1 MDREI
6 LIYDSKLIRYDNLLI
21 CGIDEAGRGSV
32 IGPLVIAGISIKK
45 SNIKKLEDI
54 GVRDSKALT
63 KNKRSFLFDKILD
76 VSEFVC
82 IYKLDCKTIDENVY
96 QKKLNK
102 LEGII
107 MSSIIKY
114 ISADI
119 AYVDSCD
126 INIDRYT
133 NYLKSNL
140 KNNINIIAMHK
151 ADRLNPIVSAA
162 SIIAKVTRDREIQIL
177 EEIFQNI
184 GSGYP
189 SDKKTMCF
197 IKNWVKEYKEFPNF
211 VRKSWR
217 PIKEITY
224 RQSKVYEFI

>member
-1 MDREI
+1 
-6 LIYDSKLIRYDNLLI
+6 LLV

-140 KNNINIIAMHK
+140 NLKNNINIIAMHK
-151 ADRLNPIVSAA
+151 ADRINPVVSAA

-189 SDKKTMCF
+189 SDKKTMYF
-197 IKNWVKEYKEFPNF
+197 IKNWIKEYKEFPNF

>member
-1 MDREI
+1 M
-6 LIYDSKLIRYDNLLI
+6 LI

-63 KNKRSFLFDKILD
+63 KNKRRFLFDKILD

-102 LEGII
+102 LEGRI
-107 MSSIIKY
+107 MSSIIKHL
-114 ISADI
+114 SVDI

-140 KNNINIIAMHK
+140 NLKNNISVIAMHK
-151 ADRLNPIVSAA
+151 ADRINPVVSAA

-189 SDKKTMCF
+189 SDKKTMYF
-197 IKNWVKEYKEFPNF
+197 IKNWMKEYKEFPNF

-217 PIKEITY
+217 PIREITY
-224 RQSKVYEFI
+224 SQSKIYEFI

>member
-1 MDREI
+1 M
-6 LIYDSKLIRYDNLLI
+6 LI

-63 KNKRSFLFDKILD
+63 KNKRSFLFEKILD

-96 QKKLNK
+96 QKKLNR

-107 MSSIIKY
+107 MSSIIKH

-126 INIDRYT
+126 ININRYT

-140 KNNINIIAMHK
+140 NVKNNINIIAMHK
-151 ADRLNPIVSAA
+151 ADRINPVVSAA

-189 SDKKTMCF
+189 SDKKTMYF
-197 IKNWVKEYKEFPNF
+197 IKNWIKEYKEFPNF

-217 PIKEITY
+217 PIREITY

>member
-1 MDREI
+1 M
-6 LIYDSKLIRYDNLLI
+6 YDSKLIRYDNLLI

-76 VSEFVC
+76 ISEFVC

-140 KNNINIIAMHK
+140 NLKSNINIIAMHK

-162 SIIAKVTRDREIQIL
+162 SIIAKVTRDREIEIL

>member
-1 MDREI
+1 M
-6 LIYDSKLIRYDNLLI
+6 YDSKLIRYDNLLI

-140 KNNINIIAMHK
+140 NLKNNINIIAMHK

-162 SIIAKVTRDREIQIL
+162 SIIAKVTRDREIEIL

-189 SDKKTMCF
+189 SDKKTMYF
-197 IKNWVKEYKEFPNF
+197 IKNWMKEYKEFPNF

-217 PIKEITY
+217 PMREITCT
-224 RQSKVYEFI
+224 QSKIYEFI

>member
-1 MDREI
+1 M
-6 LIYDSKLIRYDNLLI
+6 LI

-32 IGPLVIAGISIKK
+32 IGPLVIAGISIKE

-63 KNKRSFLFDKILD
+63 KNKRRVLFDKILD

-102 LEGII
+102 LEGRI
-107 MSSIIKY
+107 MSSIIKHL
-114 ISADI
+114 SVDI

-140 KNNINIIAMHK
+140 NLKNNINIIAMHK
-151 ADRLNPIVSAA
+151 ADRINPVVSAA

-189 SDKKTMCF
+189 SDKKTMYF
-197 IKNWVKEYKEFPNF
+197 IKNWMKEYKEFPNF

-217 PIKEITY
+217 PIREITY
-224 RQSKVYEFI
+224 SQSKIYEFI

>member
-1 MDREI
+1 
-6 LIYDSKLIRYDNLLI
+6 LLI

-63 KNKRSFLFDKILD
+63 KNKRRFLFDKILD

-102 LEGII
+102 LEGRI
-107 MSSIIKY
+107 MSSIIKHL
-114 ISADI
+114 SVDI

-140 KNNINIIAMHK
+140 NLKNNISIIAMHK
-151 ADRLNPIVSAA
+151 ADKINPVVSAA

-189 SDKKTMCF
+189 SDKKTMYF
-197 IKNWVKEYKEFPNF
+197 IKNWMKEYKEFPNF

-217 PIKEITY
+217 PIREITY
-224 RQSKVYEFI
+224 SQSKIYEFI

>member
-1 MDREI
+1 
-6 LIYDSKLIRYDNLLI
+6 LLV

-63 KNKRSFLFDKILD
+63 KNKRSFLFNKILD

-151 ADRLNPIVSAA
+151 ADRLNPVVSAA

-197 IKNWVKEYKEFPNF
+197 IKNWIKEYKEFPNF